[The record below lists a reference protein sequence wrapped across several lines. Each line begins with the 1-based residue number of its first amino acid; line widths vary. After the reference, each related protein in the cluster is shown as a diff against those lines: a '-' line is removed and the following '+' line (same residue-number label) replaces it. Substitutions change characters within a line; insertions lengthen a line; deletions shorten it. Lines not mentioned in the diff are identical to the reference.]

1 MQASEPFFYD
11 GLIFDQMNGIQ
22 SFVPTFLI
30 NFHRVDTQQDM
41 EAYIQRVEAVAP
53 RMQEA
58 IEIASKGLAKG
69 VISHTFALDGVIK
82 QTNKVISGQP
92 FDPSSEVDSDLWADI
107 KSEISAL
114 QDAGTIDGQTAEE
127 LTADAKAA
135 LLGASYPPTKT
146 SFSGRKMRAIE
157 RRKKSLVWV
166 LSPMARPITTIA

>member
-1 MQASEPFFYD
+1 LTAAALTPDELLSYDLWIYQLEKMQASEPFFYD

-69 VISHTFALDGVIK
+69 RDFPHVCPRRRNK
-82 QTNKVISGQP
+82 TNQQGN
-92 FDPSSEVDSDLWADI
+92 LWAT
-107 KSEISAL
+107 L
-114 QDAGTIDGQTAEE
+114 
-127 LTADAKAA
+127 
-135 LLGASYPPTKT
+135 
-146 SFSGRKMRAIE
+146 
-157 RRKKSLVWV
+157 
-166 LSPMARPITTIA
+166 